1 MRKAQDTL
9 VIGLTG
15 GILTGKSTVSGML
28 AELGAVIIDADRVG
42 HDAYRP
48 QTDVWKELV
57 DTFGEW
63 ILKRNGEIDRKRL
76 GDIVFHD
83 PSALILLNQIM
94 HPRMREMIEEE
105 LKRLRAGG
113 APVVVVEAAVL
124 IEAKWNDL
132 VDQIWVTT
140 APEEKVIDRLQNRV
154 GLSEEQARARI
165 AAQLPP
171 KEKVRHADVVI
182 DTDCDLAE
190 LGVRVLDLWEEIVE
204 GKRR

>member
-1 MRKAQDTL
+1 ML

-28 AELGAVIIDADRVG
+28 AERGAVIIDADKIG
-42 HDAYRP
+42 HEAYKP
-48 QTDVWKELV
+48 HTDVWQELV

-63 ILKRNGEIDRKRL
+63 ILGKNGEIDRKRL

-83 PSALILLNQIM
+83 PLALTLLNKIV

-105 LKRLRAGG
+105 LRRLEEEGV
-113 APVVVVEAAVL
+113 PVVILEAAVL

-132 VDQIWVTT
+132 VDEIWVTT
-140 APEEKVIDRLQNRV
+140 APEEKVIDRLQNRI
-154 GLSEEQARARI
+154 GLSEEQARSRI

-190 LGVRVLDLWEEIVE
+190 LGIKVLDLWEERIQ
-204 GKRR
+204 GKSR

>member
-1 MRKAQDTL
+1 ML

-28 AELGAVIIDADRVG
+28 AERGAVIIDADKIG
-42 HDAYRP
+42 HEAYKP
-48 QTDVWKELV
+48 HTDVWQELV

-63 ILKRNGEIDRKRL
+63 ILGKNGEIDRKRL

-83 PSALILLNQIM
+83 PSALTLLNKIV

-105 LKRLRAGG
+105 LRRLEEESV
-113 APVVVVEAAVL
+113 PVVILEAAVL

-140 APEEKVIDRLQNRV
+140 APEEKIIDRLQNRI

-171 KEKVRHADVVI
+171 KEKVKHANVVI
-182 DTDCDLAE
+182 DTDCELAE
-190 LGVRVLDLWEEIVE
+190 LGIKVLDLWEERIQ
-204 GKRR
+204 GKSR

>member
-1 MRKAQDTL
+1 MI

-28 AELGAVIIDADRVG
+28 AERGAVIIDADKIG
-42 HDAYRP
+42 HEAYKP
-48 QTDVWKELV
+48 QTDVWDELV

-63 ILKRNGEIDRKRL
+63 ILKRDGEIDRKRL

-83 PSALILLNQIM
+83 PLALTLLNKIV

-105 LKRLRAGG
+105 LKRLEEEGV
-113 APVVVVEAAVL
+113 PVVILEAAVL

-140 APEEKVIDRLQNRV
+140 APEEKVIDRLQNRA
-154 GLSEEQARARI
+154 GLSEEQARSRI

-171 KEKVRHADVVI
+171 KEKVKHADVVI

-190 LGVRVLDLWEEIVE
+190 LGIKVLDLWEDRIQ
-204 GKRR
+204 GKSR